1 MKMDETFTRAV
12 GMLPDLVRERLDGD
26 TPLDWLALESP
37 LFGAELADAVAAH
50 RRLPGAVEALA
61 HRLIRDVGI
70 VPADVAAGI
79 ERQGAASAWINW
91 VTLEA
96 DGDGYQIRNDR
107 DGELRSGV
115 RPESIAGYTVLA
127 LELATIVHE
136 ADGRWMEAG
145 ARHRAT
151 PEEERSLLARCAVH
165 MADQLR
171 SQPETISR
179 HPTAVGLARTLEFAW
194 NDLDR
199 ETRSKLAVARLS
211 TGRGARAPQ
220 RSYMTPARSH
230 LLNAFDPG
238 EIRWLRALAERAVA
252 VDERTTR
259 GDPRLEG
266 RGGEPAT
273 VEADRIRFGS
283 DPAEPSLDGPSPDR
297 EVDKLEHAASRLRG
311 ATRRRIEETYG
322 AAAAQGLARLQ
333 SRDALG
339 ALSVAISLSGSRQPV
354 PKWMLDLA
362 EPLFRDSGV
371 QTHVGLRTGSVRL
384 DPQRDGAG
392 QYRVEEA
399 GTTRFGLFA
408 SVVLTEQLRLSLAFV
423 DAACSALA
431 DFEGAGREGE
441 WALGEADT
449 AGRALSGNERETL
462 EVAREIG
469 HAIDDGYR
477 RGARSGPEAGRNTLQ
492 RIAIAAKALRTV
504 GPTVR
509 TAAGWPGGAPPPN
522 PRDPEDVARMAA
534 VAKALHGQVR
544 AIANQIISRWISG
557 AQTSGGGPGAESG
570 PRSLRGIADG

>member
-1 MKMDETFTRAV
+1 MMMNETFPRAV
-12 GMLPDLVRERLDGD
+12 QMLPDTVRGRLDGD
-26 TPLDWLALESP
+26 APLDWTVLESP
-37 LFGAELADAVAAH
+37 RFGAEVADAVAAH
-50 RRLPGAVEALA
+50 RRLPGALEALA

-91 VTLEA
+91 ITLEA

-107 DGELRSGV
+107 DGELRAGV

-136 ADGRWMEAG
+136 ACGRWMEAG

-151 PEEERSLLARCAVH
+151 PEEERSLLAQCAVH

-171 SQPETISR
+171 LQPETISR
-179 HPTAVGLARTLEFAW
+179 HPTAVGLARTLEFSW

-199 ETRSKLAVARLS
+199 EVRSKLVVTRLS

-238 EIRWLRALAERAVA
+238 EIRWLRALAERAVT

-259 GDPRLEG
+259 GGSRLER
-266 RGGEPAT
+266 RGGEPAAGET
-273 VEADRIRFGS
+273 DRTGVGS
-283 DPAEPSLDGPSPDR
+283 DSLELSLDGLDPDR
-297 EVDKLEHAASRLRG
+297 VVEELGHAASRIRG
-311 ATRRRIEETYG
+311 ATRRWIDETYG

-333 SRDALG
+333 SRDALS
-339 ALSVAISLSGSRQPV
+339 ALSATLGLPNSRQPV

-362 EPLFRDSGV
+362 EPIFRDSGV
-371 QTHVGLRTGSVRL
+371 QTHAGLRTGSVRL
-384 DPQRDGAG
+384 DPRRDGAG
-392 QYRVEEA
+392 EYRVEEA
-399 GTTRFGLFA
+399 GTTRSGLLA
-408 SVVLTEQLRLSLAFV
+408 SIVLAQQVRLGLAFV
-423 DAACSALA
+423 DAAGSALA
-431 DFEGAGREGE
+431 DLESARREGE
-441 WALGEADT
+441 WVLGEVDT
-449 AGRALSGNERETL
+449 TGHTLSGNERETL

-469 HAIDDGYR
+469 HAIDEEYR
-477 RGARSGPEAGRNTLQ
+477 RGARSSSQAGRSTLV
-492 RIAIAAKALRTV
+492 RIAVAARALRTV

-509 TAAGWPGGAPPPN
+509 TVAGWPGGAPHPN

-534 VAKALHGQVR
+534 VARALHGQVR
-544 AIANQIISRWISG
+544 MIANQIISRWISG
-557 AQTSGGGPGAESG
+557 AQVSGGGRGAQSE
-570 PRSLRGIADG
+570 PRTLRGIAD